1 MASPELQ
8 TLIDAKR
15 ADPYSPKKS
24 IAELRGASAAT
35 GAAIPLPDG
44 ATYAIVDAN
53 GVNAEWV
60 EAAGSSQDRTF
71 MFIHGGG
78 YYRGSAAGSRA
89 TAAYI
94 SAATGA
100 RVFSTDYRLAPEH
113 PFPAAID
120 DVLTAYQWML
130 SQGVDPKRTAVGGV
144 SAGGGLTLALLLKL
158 KDIGGA
164 LPAAAV
170 PISAWTDMKQTGET
184 LVTKADVDPTISKAY
199 LDRMSEGYLNG
210 ADPGT
215 PLASPL
221 YGDLSGLPPLL
232 VQVGTAETL
241 MDDSRVFAERATAAG
256 VDVTYEPW
264 EDMIHGWHGSPHILP
279 EAREAI
285 VSIGEYFKRVVGQ
298 ASR

>member
-8 TLIDAKR
+8 MLIDAKR
-15 ADPYSPKKS
+15 ADPYSPTKT
-24 IAELRGASAAT
+24 IEELRGTSAAT

-94 SAATGA
+94 SAATEA

-120 DVLTAYQWML
+120 DVLTAYQWVL
-130 SQGVDPKRTAVGGV
+130 SQGVDPKRTVVGGV

-158 KDIGGA
+158 KDIGGS

-184 LVTKADVDPTISKAY
+184 LVSKADVDPTISKAY
-199 LDRMSEGYLNG
+199 LDRMSESYLNG

-241 MDDSRVFAERATAAG
+241 MDDSRVFAERATSAG

-285 VSIGEYFKRVVGQ
+285 VSIGNYFKRVVG
-298 ASR
+298 

>member
-8 TLIDAKR
+8 MLIDAKR
-15 ADPYSPKKS
+15 ADPYSPTKT
-24 IAELRGASAAT
+24 IEELRGTSAAT

-94 SAATGA
+94 SAATEA

-120 DVLTAYQWML
+120 DVLTAYQWVL
-130 SQGVDPKRTAVGGV
+130 SQGVDPKRTVVGGV

-158 KDIGGA
+158 KDIGGT

-184 LVTKADVDPTISKAY
+184 LVSKADVDPTISKAY
-199 LDRMSEGYLNG
+199 LDRMSESYLNG

-241 MDDSRVFAERATAAG
+241 MDDSRIFAERATSAG

-285 VSIGEYFKRVVGQ
+285 VSIGNYFKRVVG
-298 ASR
+298 

>member
-8 TLIDAKR
+8 MLIDAKR
-15 ADPYSPKKS
+15 ADPYSPTKT
-24 IAELRGASAAT
+24 IEELRGTSAAT
-35 GAAIPLPDG
+35 GAAIPLPDR

-100 RVFSTDYRLAPEH
+100 RVFSTDYRLAPEY

-120 DVLTAYQWML
+120 DVLTAYQWVL
-130 SQGVDPKRTAVGGV
+130 SQGVDPMRTVIGGV

-158 KDIGGA
+158 KDIGGT

-184 LVTKADVDPTISKAY
+184 LVSKADVDPTISKAY
-199 LDRMSEGYLNG
+199 LDRMSESYLNG

-241 MDDSRVFAERATAAG
+241 MDDSRVFAERATSAG

-285 VSIGEYFKRVVGQ
+285 VSIGNYFKRVVG
-298 ASR
+298 

>member
-8 TLIDAKR
+8 MLIDAKR
-15 ADPYSPKKS
+15 ADPYSPTKT
-24 IAELRGASAAT
+24 IEELRGTSAAT

-120 DVLTAYQWML
+120 DVLTAYQWVL
-130 SQGVDPKRTAVGGV
+130 SQGVDPKRTVVGGV

-158 KDIGGA
+158 KDIGGT

-184 LVTKADVDPTISKAY
+184 LVSKADVDPTISKAY
-199 LDRMSEGYLNG
+199 LDRMSESYLNG

-241 MDDSRVFAERATAAG
+241 MDDSRIFAERATSAG

-285 VSIGEYFKRVVGQ
+285 VSIGNYFKRVVG
-298 ASR
+298 

>member
-8 TLIDAKR
+8 MLIDAKR
-15 ADPYSPKKS
+15 ADPYSPTKT
-24 IAELRGASAAT
+24 IEELRGASAAT
-35 GAAIPLPDG
+35 GVAIPLPDG

-120 DVLTAYQWML
+120 DVLTAYQWVL
-130 SQGVDPKRTAVGGV
+130 SQGVDPKRTVVGGV

-158 KDIGGA
+158 KDIGGT

-184 LVTKADVDPTISKAY
+184 LVSKADVDPTISKAY
-199 LDRMSEGYLNG
+199 LDRMSESYLNG

-241 MDDSRVFAERATAAG
+241 MDDSRVFAERATSAG

-285 VSIGEYFKRVVGQ
+285 VSIGDYFKRVVG
-298 ASR
+298 

>member
-8 TLIDAKR
+8 MLIDAKR
-15 ADPYSPKKS
+15 ADPYSPTKT
-24 IAELRGASAAT
+24 IEELRGASAAT
-35 GAAIPLPDG
+35 GVAIPLPDG

-94 SAATGA
+94 SAATEA

-120 DVLTAYQWML
+120 DVLTAYQWVL
-130 SQGVDPKRTAVGGV
+130 SQGVDPKRTVVGGV

-158 KDIGGA
+158 KDIGGT

-184 LVTKADVDPTISKAY
+184 LVSKADVDPTISKAY
-199 LDRMSEGYLNG
+199 LDRMSESYLNG

-241 MDDSRVFAERATAAG
+241 MDDSRVFAERATSAG

-285 VSIGEYFKRVVGQ
+285 VSIGNYFKRVVG
-298 ASR
+298 

>member
-8 TLIDAKR
+8 MLIDAKR
-15 ADPYSPKKS
+15 ADPYSPTKT
-24 IAELRGASAAT
+24 IEELRGTSAAT

-120 DVLTAYQWML
+120 DVLTAYQWVL
-130 SQGVDPKRTAVGGV
+130 SQGVDPKRTVVGGV

-158 KDIGGA
+158 KDIGGT

-184 LVTKADVDPTISKAY
+184 LVSKADVDPTISKVY
-199 LDRMSEGYLNG
+199 LDRMSESYLNG

-241 MDDSRVFAERATAAG
+241 MDDSRVFAERATSAG

-285 VSIGEYFKRVVGQ
+285 VSIGNYFKRVVG
-298 ASR
+298 

>member
-8 TLIDAKR
+8 MLIDAKR
-15 ADPYSPKKS
+15 ADPYSPTKT
-24 IAELRGASAAT
+24 IEELRGTSAAT

-94 SAATGA
+94 SAATEA

-120 DVLTAYQWML
+120 DVLTAYQWVL
-130 SQGVDPKRTAVGGV
+130 SQGVDPKRTVVGGV

-158 KDIGGA
+158 KDIGGT

-184 LVTKADVDPTISKAY
+184 LVSKADVDPTISKAY
-199 LDRMSEGYLNG
+199 LDRMSESYLNG

-241 MDDSRVFAERATAAG
+241 MDDSRVFAERATSAG

-285 VSIGEYFKRVVGQ
+285 VSIGDYFKRVVG
-298 ASR
+298 

>member
-8 TLIDAKR
+8 MLIDAKR
-15 ADPYSPKKS
+15 ADPYSPTKT
-24 IAELRGASAAT
+24 IEELRGTSAAT

-120 DVLTAYQWML
+120 DVLTAYQWVL
-130 SQGVDPKRTAVGGV
+130 SQGVDPKRTVVGGV

-158 KDIGGA
+158 KDIGGT

-184 LVTKADVDPTISKAY
+184 LVSKADVDPTISKAY
-199 LDRMSEGYLNG
+199 LDRMSESYLNG

-241 MDDSRVFAERATAAG
+241 MDDSRVFAERATSAG

-285 VSIGEYFKRVVGQ
+285 VSIGNYFKRVVG
-298 ASR
+298 

>member
-8 TLIDAKR
+8 MLIDAKR
-15 ADPYSPKKS
+15 ADPYSPTKT
-24 IAELRGASAAT
+24 IEELRGTSAAT

-120 DVLTAYQWML
+120 DVLTAYQWVL
-130 SQGVDPKRTAVGGV
+130 SQGVDPKRTVVGGV

-158 KDIGGA
+158 KDIGGT

-184 LVTKADVDPTISKAY
+184 LVSKADVDPTISKAY
-199 LDRMSEGYLNG
+199 LDRMSESYLNG

-241 MDDSRVFAERATAAG
+241 MDDSRVFAERATSAG

-285 VSIGEYFKRVVGQ
+285 VSIGDYFKRVVG
-298 ASR
+298 